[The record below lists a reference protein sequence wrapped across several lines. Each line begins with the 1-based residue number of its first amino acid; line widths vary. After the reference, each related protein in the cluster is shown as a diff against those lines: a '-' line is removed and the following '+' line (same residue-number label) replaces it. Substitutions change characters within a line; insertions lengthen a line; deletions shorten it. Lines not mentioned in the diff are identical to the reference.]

1 MKFDY
6 IRLVLKDLNNRKFS
20 SFLTFFAISLG
31 ILTIFVIFLLGQGF
45 EDSIE
50 KQFEELGSNRL
61 YVSSSSQ
68 NFGATATKGLTD
80 SEVELA
86 KSRPYVDEV
95 YPYYMRSSQI
105 KYGNDFSRAS
115 VLGTTLS
122 SEFFESMNL
131 EIAEGRFPRSNE
143 KYSVVIGPEA
153 SKNTFDREVPVGA
166 NLYIRDT
173 KFKVVG
179 ILESIGNPEDDKM
192 MVFNI
197 DTLRDLYDDSDS
209 IGYMDVVI
217 VEGYDMEIAEEN
229 LKITLENKLGEDS
242 VNVVAPTQ
250 LLEQASS
257 ILDIIKYTLGGIA
270 FVALIVG
277 AIGIINTMFVIITEK
292 TREIGIMKSIGA
304 TNEDILFMYVFQA
317 GTFGFLGA
325 VLGVILGSFAAV
337 VFEFVAQQSGF
348 SFLEITIKINYIVYL
363 LIFGIV
369 IGVIS
374 GYIPA
379 RKASKINIIEAIRK

>member
-1 MKFDY
+1 M
-6 IRLVLKDLNNRKFS
+6 N
-20 SFLTFFAISLG
+20 
-31 ILTIFVIFLLGQGF
+31 
-45 EDSIE
+45 
-50 KQFEELGSNRL
+50 
-61 YVSSSSQ
+61 
-68 NFGATATKGLTD
+68 
-80 SEVELA
+80 
-86 KSRPYVDEV
+86 
-95 YPYYMRSSQI
+95 
-105 KYGNDFSRAS
+105 NDFFNS
-115 VLGTTLS
+115 L
-122 SEFFESMNL
+122 NL
-131 EIAEGRFPRSNE
+131 EISEGRFPRQSE

-153 SKNTFDREVPVGA
+153 AKNTFDKEIPVGG
-166 NLYIRDT
+166 NIYIKDI

-192 MVFNI
+192 MIFNI
-197 DTLRDLYDDSDS
+197 DTLRDLYDEQES
-209 IGYMDVVI
+209 IGYMDVII

-242 VNVVAPTQ
+242 VNVIAPTQ
-250 LLEQASS
+250 LLEQVSS

-317 GTFGFLGA
+317 GLFGFLGA
-325 VLGVILGSFAAV
+325 ILGVILGSFAAIG
-337 VFEFVAQQSGF
+337 FEYVAQQSGF
-348 SFLEITIKINYIVYL
+348 SFLEISIKLDYVVYL
-363 LIFGIV
+363 LLFGII

-374 GYIPA
+374 GYVPA